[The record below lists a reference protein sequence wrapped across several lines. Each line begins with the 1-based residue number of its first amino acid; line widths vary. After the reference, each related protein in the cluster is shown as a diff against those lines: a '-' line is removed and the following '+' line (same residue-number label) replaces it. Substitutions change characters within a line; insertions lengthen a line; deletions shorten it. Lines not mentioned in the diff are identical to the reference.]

1 PARSTFTLPVF
12 ANKCAVET
20 TCSSV
25 SALHGPAMIKG
36 LSPVSNQYFKGTM
49 SNVCFI
55 FFMKFFMF
63 SLFILTP
70 ILSLVRVEAQQRR
83 GSNHIS
89 PPLEGSGEDYTF
101 SFLIYSPMMV
111 KLIVCF
117 STFRIAAS

>member
-1 PARSTFTLPVF
+1 
-12 ANKCAVET
+12 
-20 TCSSV
+20 SSV

-36 LSPVSNQYFKGTM
+36 LSPVSNQDFKGTM

-55 FFMKFFMF
+55 FLCNFLCF
-63 SLFILTP
+63 LY
-70 ILSLVRVEAQQRR
+70 LSSPQSSPSSESRHSKGEGVI
-83 GSNHIS
+83 IS
-89 PPLEGSGEDYTF
+89 PLLWRRSGEYYTF